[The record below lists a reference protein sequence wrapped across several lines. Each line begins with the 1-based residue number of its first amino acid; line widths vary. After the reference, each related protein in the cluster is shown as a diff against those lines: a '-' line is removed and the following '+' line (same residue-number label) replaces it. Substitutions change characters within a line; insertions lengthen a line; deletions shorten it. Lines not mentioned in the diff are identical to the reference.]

1 MCPPDE
7 IKIRERNVNHN
18 FIIGGIF
25 VQVNSVLI
33 ILLYDMTIFFIISAI
48 CHFLLNKGRIIV
60 KK

>member
-33 ILLYDMTIFFIISAI
+33 ILLYDMTIFFYNIGDLSFFIE
-48 CHFLLNKGRIIV
+48 
-60 KK
+60 